1 MTDKDLLSLPLD
13 SDEHSTDSAA
23 NSLTD
28 SELQRY
34 GRLVARGEVPFD
46 VTLPEPDLLALS
58 EIVRCERR
66 LLLIRFLARLIAQR
80 LHRSSQT
87 MVPP

>member
-1 MTDKDLLSLPLD
+1 MPRKDLQSLPLAL
-13 SDEHSTDSAA
+13 DEHSADSAS

-34 GRLVARGEVPFD
+34 GRLVATGEIPFD
-46 VTLPEPDLLALS
+46 ATLPEPDLLALA
-58 EIVRCERR
+58 EIVRSERR

-87 MVPP
+87 VVPP